1 MAKAED
7 DLTNLRIGT
16 LLQNR
21 DGSRGFVVPNTAD
34 APPHWASV
42 MHLGEDDGPGSVLSS
57 HRGRMASEWI
67 PVEPP
72 GKVGRVVIMADMEGI
87 TGVPNNDVAVTPAE
101 ETGGVRT
108 PEYAGACRAMT
119 LDVQWAIAGARAAGA
134 QEIIVA
140 DSHWYDTNLLDED
153 FDVPVVR
160 GSQAALRVM
169 EGADAAMLI
178 GWHAKAGTP
187 RACLPHTYTDRI
199 KRLMIDG
206 REVGEIGMLTRLIS
220 SYGVPVVL
228 VTGDLAAHEEVQS
241 DEPGVKSAVTV
252 VTKRVNEQGVAEFWY
267 RRNEI
272 AGYAYQAIR
281 ALVGDV
287 VLACHQ
293 PGQFEVDVFPEFRVA
308 SDEEAE
314 LVDTGMYR
322 ITATGIR
329 ESYAAFQRLVERM
342 PAAGIQPLAR

>member
-1 MAKAED
+1 MKIH
-7 DLTNLRIGT
+7 IGA
-16 LLQNR
+16 LVR
-21 DGSRGFVVPNTAD
+21 DRTGLRGFVVPCTEPSFKTGVSVQLLDAD
-34 APPHWASV
+34 NWPTSV
-42 MHLGEDDGPGSVLSS
+42 VTTNEATFSD
-57 HRGRMASEWI
+57 EWLF
-67 PVEPP
+67 VEPQA
-72 GKVGRVVIMADMEGI
+72 KMGRVVIMADMEGI
-87 TGVPNNDVAVTPAE
+87 TGVPNDEAAVTPAE

-108 PEYAGACRAMT
+108 PEYALACRAMT

-160 GSQAALRVM
+160 GSQAALRAM

-187 RACLPHTYTDRI
+187 RACLPHTYTERI

-206 REVGEIGMLTRLIS
+206 REVGEIGMLTRLIA

-228 VTGDLAAHEEVQS
+228 VTGDLAAHKEVQS
-241 DEPGVKSAVTV
+241 DGLGVKSATTV
-252 VTKRVNEQGVAEFWY
+252 VTKRVDEQGVAEFWY

-272 AGYAYQAIR
+272 AGCAYQALR
-281 ALVGDV
+281 ALERNAT
-287 VLACHQ
+287 LASHQ
-293 PGQFEVDVFPEFRVA
+293 PGQFEVEVFPEFQVA
-308 SDEEAE
+308 SDDEAR
-314 LVDTGMYR
+314 LVDSGVYR

-329 ESYAAFQRLVERM
+329 ESYAAFQRLVERL
-342 PAAGIQPLAR
+342 PSAGIAPLAR